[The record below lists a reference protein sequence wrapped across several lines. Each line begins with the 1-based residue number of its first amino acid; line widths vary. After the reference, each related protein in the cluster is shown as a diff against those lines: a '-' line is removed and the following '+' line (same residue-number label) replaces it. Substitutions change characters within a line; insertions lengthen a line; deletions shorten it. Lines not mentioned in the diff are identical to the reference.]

1 MDELRAFLNSISVQE
16 QESFARKCGTS
27 RMYLRKVVSNGKGLN
42 HLTSIRLEVESS
54 GAICAE
60 SVCPDFDWHLL
71 RAWASGAHKRKRNQQ
86 SRQPTAIQHAVG
98 QGV

>member
-42 HLTSIRLEVESS
+42 HLTSIKLEVESS

-71 RAWASGAHKRKRNQQ
+71 RAWASGAHKRKRNQK
-86 SRQPTAIQHAVG
+86 SAAQHAVG

>member
-42 HLTSIRLEVESS
+42 HLTSIKLEVESS

-60 SVCPDFDWHLL
+60 SVCPDFDWNLIRTWAAGIHKCNHH
-71 RAWASGAHKRKRNQQ
+71 ASGQV
-86 SRQPTAIQHAVG
+86 S
-98 QGV
+98 